1 MAKLTL
7 SLIYFKVK
15 TMRKKFI
22 PFLIVVVAVIL
33 IVSLFLFLASSKR
46 MIVVHEGNIK
56 QLPVEMQEGLYQDS
70 ECGMVIEDLRDAS
83 QVVIKNG
90 KCWFFHDHGG
100 FVKWL
105 EDKEFKDSAK
115 IWVMSRDT
123 KEWVDAKK
131 AYFSLTDD
139 TPMGYGF
146 GAYEKAVDG
155 YINFD
160 TMRLRVLRGET
171 LRNPHIKKQLLGD

>member
-1 MAKLTL
+1 M
-7 SLIYFKVK
+7 I
-15 TMRKKFI
+15 KKFI
-22 PFLIVVVAVIL
+22 PFLIVVVAVVI

-46 MIVVHEGNIK
+46 MIVVQEGNIN
-56 QLPVEMQEGLYQDS
+56 QLPVKMEVGLYQDS
-70 ECGMVIEDLRDAS
+70 DCGMVIDDLCDAS
-83 QVVIKNG
+83 QVIAKSG
-90 KCWFFHDHGG
+90 KSWFFHDHGG

-105 EDKEFKDSAK
+105 EDKKFKDSAK

-123 KEWVDAKK
+123 KQWVDAKK
-131 AYFSLTDD
+131 AYYSLTDD

-146 GAYEKAVDG
+146 GAYEKASDD

>member
-1 MAKLTL
+1 M
-7 SLIYFKVK
+7 
-15 TMRKKFI
+15 MKKFI
-22 PFLIVVVAVIL
+22 PFLVVVIAVVI

-46 MIVVHEGNIK
+46 MIVVQEGNIN
-56 QLPVEMQEGLYQDS
+56 QLPVKMEVGLYQDS
-70 ECGMVIEDLRDAS
+70 DCGMVIDDLCDAS
-83 QVVIKNG
+83 QVVAKSG
-90 KCWFFHDHGG
+90 KSWFFHDHGG

-105 EDKEFKDSAK
+105 EDKKFKDSAK

-123 KEWVDAKK
+123 KQWIDAKK

-146 GAYEKAVDG
+146 GAYEKASDG